1 MAAPD
6 GTAAAAG
13 RRFRWREVLLGLV
26 VTGIFSVLLY
36 VRLDVGAFTSS
47 IKDIDYRLLA
57 PVLVLQAL
65 AWWVR
70 SVRWRVLL
78 SPFRATSAARLYPV
92 MMIAAMINNLIP
104 ARAGEFWR
112 AHTLGRR
119 EGLSRSTTFGTIVVE
134 RVLDGLVLVLLASV
148 GLLAIGSSASLTILI
163 GSMALLFAIGLG
175 VVAVLAHS
183 ERARQ
188 FAIRATVAVIPRR
201 YRAFVEERLG
211 LFMHGLRALREGR
224 VFLGAVMLTGLIWV
238 MEAAS
243 YWTLGTAFG
252 LDVNPLSYLLVVAVA
267 NLALAVPLSLGGIGP
282 FEFFTQQSLA
292 LLGVSSSLG
301 LAFAVSVHGL
311 ALAFVGLSGL
321 LFLWAGAQRSSPRPQ
336 PQTPQPELAPQESG
350 WPLKTPRDG

>member
-6 GTAAAAG
+6 ETTAVAG
-13 RRFRWREVLLGLV
+13 RRIRWREVVIGLA

-47 IKDIDYRLLA
+47 IKDVDYTLLA

-78 SPFRATSAARLYPV
+78 SPFQATSAARLFPIV
-92 MMIAAMINNLIP
+92 MIGTMINSLVP

-188 FAIRATVAVIPRR
+188 FAIRAAVVVIPGRH
-201 YRAFVEERLG
+201 RAFVEERLG

-224 VFLGAVMLTGLIWV
+224 VFLGAVVLTGLVWV
-238 MEAAS
+238 METAS
-243 YWTLGTAFG
+243 YWTLGVAFG
-252 LDVNPLSYLLVVAVA
+252 LDVSPQSYFLVVAVA

-292 LLGVSSSLG
+292 LLGVSSSLA
-301 LAFAVSVHGL
+301 LAYAVSIHGL
-311 ALAFVGLSGL
+311 IIAFVMLSGL
-321 LFLWAGAQRSSPRPQ
+321 LFVSWGSVRGISPRPRPQ
-336 PQTPQPELAPQESG
+336 PALESEESG
-350 WPLKTPRDG
+350 WLVSTPRDG